1 MATPTTISEAIEN
14 AALSGISEVEVAGR
28 RVKAMT
34 IDEQIKAAQHAATT
48 TAKTRNHLGMM
59 FRTFQPGGGG

>member
-14 AALSGISEVEVAGR
+14 AALAGVSEVDVNGT

-34 IDEQIKAAQHAATT
+34 IDDQIKAAQFKAAN
-48 TAKTRNHLGMM
+48 ASASKNHLGLR
-59 FRTFQPGGGG
+59 FRAFQPGGGG